1 MSFEAAAWAIKQ
13 TTKTPT
19 EKLVLIAL
27 ADCVNASTGKCY
39 PTIPYLAQV
48 AITSERQTKRCIQS
62 LEEQNLIKTHREK
75 GRNNHYKLLTTSDTS
90 VTTSRDTHVTSDNM
104 TPVTSMSPP
113 SDIHDT
119 SSSDICDKS
128 SDTHVPLTRNNQEYN
143 QERNLELVP
152 SEKPKPKNKNLVLR
166 DFLDADVPKDIAED
180 FIQHRKNKK
189 APITRTAMIAICKEA
204 HKAGMNLVEVLTEIQ
219 LRGWVGFKA
228 EWVANQKTWAQKH
241 DDYQEEKANERY
253 KTLLSADDEE
263 LRLWGLA

>member
-62 LEEQNLIKTHREK
+62 LEEQNLIKIHREK

-143 QERNLELVP
+143 QEETRVVVEQQSQQQSFEKFYMHDDWALPEGFESRCPQYGITIDPYDPEILIEFMDHWKTQDVKRNQGEWENSYL
-152 SEKPKPKNKNLVLR
+152 KNLKRVKEQG
-166 DFLDADVPKDIAED
+166 VVNEI
-180 FIQHRKNKK
+180 RKANQIKK
-189 APITRTAMIAICKEA
+189 AGGESAI
-204 HKAGMNLVEVLTEIQ
+204 LTNDTN
-219 LRGWVGFKA
+219 W
-228 EWVANQKTWAQKH
+228 
-241 DDYQEEKANERY
+241 
-253 KTLLSADDEE
+253 
-263 LRLWGLA
+263 